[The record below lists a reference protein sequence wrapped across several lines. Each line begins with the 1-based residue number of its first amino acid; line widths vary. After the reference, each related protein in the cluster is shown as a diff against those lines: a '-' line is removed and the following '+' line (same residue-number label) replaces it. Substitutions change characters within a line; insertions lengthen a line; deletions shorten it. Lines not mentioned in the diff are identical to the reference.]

1 MRRVL
6 LAFARTPRWLAA
18 AALVV
23 VPAVL
28 LVATDS
34 SRWAVAFSLGVLG
47 LAIATLAV
55 NLAGIDPDA
64 EDRAR
69 LVSDDPTS
77 VALLARWLRRS
88 RHFRYVGGCA
98 GTVLGLIFVQTNW
111 LPVLI
116 GLLAGIAAG
125 GAAAEIHSLGRGRR
139 GRARTAELS
148 RRRLRDYA
156 NRVDLVALAA
166 VAVSATVLIAVA
178 ASSVDDDRRA
188 ALNAAVAALVVV
200 AAVATMQGLV
210 VVRPRPA
217 LRADLRRADDLMRRL
232 AATQGFTRPG
242 IALGIVLVVQALV
255 AIGLGDRA
263 PWVIVGLILAAGGWY
278 LASRQSRRTLVGL
291 GRS

>member
-6 LAFARTPRWLAA
+6 LVFARTPRWVAA
-18 AALVV
+18 VALVA
-23 VPAVL
+23 VPTVL
-28 LVATDS
+28 LIATES
-34 SRWAVAFSLGVLG
+34 SPWAVVFSLGVLG
-47 LAIATLAV
+47 LALTTLAV

-98 GTVLGLIFVQTNW
+98 GAVLGLIFVQTHG

-125 GAAAEIHSLGRGRR
+125 GAAAEVHSLGRGR
-139 GRARTAELS
+139 GRPRTAELS

-156 NRVDLVALAA
+156 NRVDLAALAA
-166 VAVSATVLIAVA
+166 VAVSATVLIAVTA
-178 ASSVDDDRRA
+178 RSGDDDRGPG
-188 ALNAAVAALVVV
+188 LNAAIAALAVV

-242 IALGIVLVVQALV
+242 IALGIVLVIQALV
-255 AIGLGDRA
+255 AIGLDDRA
-263 PWVIVGLILAAGGWY
+263 PWLIAGLVVAAGGWY
-278 LASRQSRRTLVGL
+278 LASRQSRSTLAGL